1 MSGPT
6 YDRAAFLEDVRFMAE
21 TGESWLG
28 AAHRLGVTPTAL
40 EKRLWT
46 LDAHGLAQRLSGY
59 HVWVTAGRRRQ
70 RDTAA

>member
-1 MSGPT
+1 MRGPT
-6 YDRAAFLEDVRFMAE
+6 YDRAAFLEDVGWLAE

-28 AAHRLGVTPTAL
+28 AAARLGVTPTAL

-46 LDAHGLAQRLSGY
+46 LEAHGLAQRLSGY
-59 HVWVTAGRRRQ
+59 HGWVAAGRRRQ

>member
-6 YDRAAFLEDVRFMAE
+6 YDRAAFLENVRFMAE

-28 AAHRLGVTPTAL
+28 AAARLGVTPTAL
-40 EKRLWT
+40 EKRLWR
-46 LDAHGLAQRLSGY
+46 LGAYGLTGRLSGFD
-59 HVWVTAGRRRQ
+59 VWVAAGRRRQ

>member
-1 MSGPT
+1 MSTPT
-6 YDRAAFLEDVRFMAE
+6 YDRAAFLEDVRWLAE

-28 AAHRLGVTPTAL
+28 AAARLGVTPTAL

-46 LDAHGLAQRLSGY
+46 LEAHALTGRLSGY
-59 HVWVTAGRRRQ
+59 HVWVAAGRRRQ

>member
-1 MSGPT
+1 MSGPS
-6 YDRAAFLEDVRFMAE
+6 YDRAAFLENVRFMAE

-40 EKRLWT
+40 DKRLWR
-46 LDAHGLAQRLSGY
+46 LGAHGLAGRLSGFDA
-59 HVWVTAGRRRQ
+59 WVTSGRRRH